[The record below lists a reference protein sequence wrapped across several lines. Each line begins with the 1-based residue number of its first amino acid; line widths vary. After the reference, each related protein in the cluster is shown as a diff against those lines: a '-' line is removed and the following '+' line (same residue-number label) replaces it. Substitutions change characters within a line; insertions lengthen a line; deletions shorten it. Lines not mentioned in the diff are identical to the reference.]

1 MYSRLLSNFCER
13 AKNVFLYRASNSI
26 RCSNIKTLS
35 HIAKNK
41 NEEKQ
46 KVEIVS
52 TKFPDYEVIYM
63 FPFVKQ
69 ACGLNVVKYRFTMFI
84 GVATPVIIGFHLTNF
99 LPFDVTSTSITVGKI
114 ETILN
119 FSQVKLIYINK
130 YFLFSSTGIL
140 TTMWLHVLGFLCNNL
155 IGCVYL
161 KLNEKKVILSYI
173 DYWGKRIDLKVS
185 FNEIYPMSDN
195 SISITD
201 PLYKKIMLTS
211 QTEILKINMKFGQI
225 IDVDKF
231 RCILGMA

>member
-99 LPFDVTSTSITVGKI
+99 LPFDVTSTSITVG
-114 ETILN
+114 
-119 FSQVKLIYINK
+119 
-130 YFLFSSTGIL
+130 IL

-161 KLNEKKVILSYI
+161 KLDEKKVILSYI

>member
-1 MYSRLLSNFCER
+1 MYSRLLSNLCER
-13 AKNVFLYRASNSI
+13 FLYRVSNSV
-26 RCSNIKTLS
+26 RYSNIKTLS
-35 HIAKNK
+35 HVANK

-69 ACGLNVVKYRFTMFI
+69 ACGLNVVKYRFTIFA
-84 GVATPVIIGFHLTNF
+84 GVATPVIIGLHLANF
-99 LPFDVTSTSITVGKI
+99 LPFDVTSTSIAVG
-114 ETILN
+114 
-119 FSQVKLIYINK
+119 V
-130 YFLFSSTGIL
+130 L
-140 TTMWLHVLGFLCNNL
+140 TTMWLHIFGFLCNNL

-161 KLNEKKVILSYI
+161 KLDEKKVILSYI
-173 DYWGKRIDLKVS
+173 DYWGKRIDLKVF

-201 PLYKKIMLTS
+201 PLYKKIILTS
-211 QTEILKINMKFGQI
+211 QTEILKINMKFGRI